1 MRLFFYLNNEWYVFL
16 EAFTNYLGQKILEKT
31 FKNMIDVKNFISKL
45 TVVYGKGLPKIERML
60 QDQEHSG
67 DLMID
72 FKKKYPEEI
81 INVNIYI

>member
-1 MRLFFYLNNEWYVFL
+1 
-16 EAFTNYLGQKILEKT
+16 
-31 FKNMIDVKNFISKL
+31 MIDVKNFISKL